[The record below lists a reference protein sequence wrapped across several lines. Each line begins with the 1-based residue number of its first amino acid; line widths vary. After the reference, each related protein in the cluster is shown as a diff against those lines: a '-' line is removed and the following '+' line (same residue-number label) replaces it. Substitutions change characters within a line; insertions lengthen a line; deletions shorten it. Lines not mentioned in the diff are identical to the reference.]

1 MALDAWGHSPR
12 RRNRGDIAAALRA
25 AKGPTTSQ
33 CPAPSRIVSSE
44 RNRGRVGSTS
54 LRELATP
61 PLRALVEAHS
71 DEIKTIVARYKGT
84 SVAISG
90 SVARGDETADSDID
104 FLVQF
109 ERRRDAV

>member
-1 MALDAWGHSPR
+1 M
-12 RRNRGDIAAALRA
+12 
-25 AKGPTTSQ
+25 
-33 CPAPSRIVSSE
+33 
-44 RNRGRVGSTS
+44 
-54 LRELATP
+54 
-61 PLRALVEAHS
+61 EAHS

-109 ERRRDAV
+109 DDGATLFDLARAELELEKLLAHRVDVVSVGGLLPEDDDVRQDAVSL